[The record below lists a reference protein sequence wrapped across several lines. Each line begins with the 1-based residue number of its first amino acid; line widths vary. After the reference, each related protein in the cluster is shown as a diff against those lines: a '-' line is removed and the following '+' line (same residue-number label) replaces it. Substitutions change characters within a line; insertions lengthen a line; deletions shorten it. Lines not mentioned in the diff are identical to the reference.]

1 VAKAVAAKPKLVQI
15 STAYGQQQEG
25 STTLPRNKYT
35 EIRPEKPTSKEEA
48 TRPEF
53 KACQYTTE
61 AIVSEGIDKGELRKV
76 CTNLDCP
83 VHQPKKRPQQGDD
96 AKWKAEQEKQRRE
109 TAMANAI
116 GIRTLAA
123 ITAAVPVRL
132 MKRDLAFIVE
142 ALLPLMDEPR
152 LAMIARNRGIRSKE
166 GESVG
171 RLLAGVLR
179 KADESELGRV
189 LVEIVILLST
199 RSQSDGGKVL
209 RTAAQTYKV
218 DTDAI
223 ALKVKQEFAAKTKAK
238 KEAKPVPK
246 AKKAA

>member
-1 VAKAVAAKPKLVQI
+1 MPSGRPSRRSSGGRRQWPTPLASVP
-15 STAYGQQQEG
+15 
-25 STTLPRNKYT
+25 LP
-35 EIRPEKPTSKEEA
+35 P
-48 TRPEF
+48 
-53 KACQYTTE
+53 
-61 AIVSEGIDKGELRKV
+61 
-76 CTNLDCP
+76 
-83 VHQPKKRPQQGDD
+83 
-96 AKWKAEQEKQRRE
+96 
-109 TAMANAI
+109 
-116 GIRTLAA
+116 
-123 ITAAVPVRL
+123 ITAGVPGRL

-142 ALLPLMDEPR
+142 ALLPIMDEPR

-189 LVEIVILLST
+189 LVEIAILLSA

-223 ALKVKQEFAAKTKAK
+223 ALKVKQEFAAKAKAK
-238 KEAKPVPK
+238 KPVKAAAAKQSAK
-246 AKKAA
+246 TKKAA